1 VRLVLD
7 TNVAASGLLWDT
19 GPPAQLLDAA
29 QAGEVEL
36 FTTKPL
42 LAELAEILTRRKFT
56 HHVAAS
62 ALTIEELVL
71 GYAELATVVEPA
83 EIAPT
88 IAADPDDDE
97 VLACALAAQA
107 DLIVSGD
114 DALLNLKHYHGIGI
128 VTPAVA
134 IQRIGA

>member
-1 VRLVLD
+1 
-7 TNVAASGLLWDT
+7 
-19 GPPAQLLDAA
+19 
-29 QAGEVEL
+29 
-36 FTTKPL
+36 
-42 LAELAEILTRRKFT
+42 
-56 HHVAAS
+56 VAAS

-88 IAADPDDDE
+88 IAADPDDDQ
-97 VLACALAAQA
+97 VLACALAAQT

-114 DALLNLKHYHGIGI
+114 DVLLNLKRYHGIDI
-128 VTPAVA
+128 VAPAVA